1 MNSYG
6 EFQDK
11 YYTNHKLY
19 EQQIETCNEIVFVDY
34 PIDKSVTEL
43 LCFCFASAIDFLS
56 LWMLTYEHGRMSY
69 EIELE
74 HILGIS

>member
-19 EQQIETCNEIVFVDY
+19 EQQMETCNEIVFVDY
-34 PIDKSVTEL
+34 PIDKSVTAVF
-43 LCFCFASAIDFLS
+43 CFYFASAIDFFLS
-56 LWMLTYEHGRMSY
+56 LSLSF
-69 EIELE
+69 EI
-74 HILGIS
+74 

>member
-11 YYTNHKLY
+11 YYTNHKLF

-56 LWMLTYEHGRMSY
+56 L
-69 EIELE
+69 
-74 HILGIS
+74 